1 MEPEEETVLTREI
14 PLDLSR
20 DSLSERIYSHLRLEL
35 LSGLYAP
42 GSRLSIRRLASAM
55 NTSPTPVREAIFQLV
70 REGALELRPGHQP
83 RVPSLNIPVYIN
95 IRETRVPLE
104 RLAGELAAVNITP
117 EEIASLREY
126 HAKFQQGEAEE
137 QWRDALIA
145 NQNFHFLIYNASK
158 NPVLVRVIENLWLLA
173 GPFVN
178 SQYPHIRQADVEA
191 HPHLLIIDALE
202 RRSPAETGDL
212 LVRDLREGSYRI
224 LRHLETEEKAAATS
238 AAGSRSAK

>member
-1 MEPEEETVLTREI
+1 MDDDDDSGSRQEM

-35 LSGLYAP
+35 LSGLHAP
-42 GSRLSIRRLASAM
+42 GSRLSIRKLAATL
-55 NTSPTPVREAIFQLV
+55 NISPTPVREAIFQLV

-83 RVPSLNIPVYIN
+83 RVPSLDIPRYLH

-104 RLAGELAAVNITP
+104 RLAGELAAVNIAR
-117 EEIASLREY
+117 EEIDVLREY
-126 HAKFQQGEAEE
+126 HRRFQTGEAEE
-137 QWRDALIA
+137 RWRDALIA
-145 NQNFHFLIYNASK
+145 NQNFHFTIYNASR

-178 SQYPHIRQADVEA
+178 SQYPHIRQADMEL
-191 HPHLLIIDALE
+191 HPHVLIIDALD
-202 RRSPAETGDL
+202 RRSPAEAGDL

-224 LRHLETEEKAAATS
+224 LRHLEQAQAAAE
-238 AAGSRSAK
+238 KK